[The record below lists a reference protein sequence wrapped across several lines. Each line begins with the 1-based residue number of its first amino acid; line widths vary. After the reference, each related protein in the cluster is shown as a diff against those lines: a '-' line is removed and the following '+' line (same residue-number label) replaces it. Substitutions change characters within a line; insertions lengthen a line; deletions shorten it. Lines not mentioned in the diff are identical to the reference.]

1 MQSRRTW
8 TLLASLYSTQFLGL
22 MFFVVAMVAIL
33 REAGASLDTIGLIYL
48 LGMTWPLK
56 ALWAP
61 WIDRHATAL
70 RGHYR
75 GWLLLTQA
83 GMVLC
88 LVVIGMLDLRADF
101 AAIYLLCLATA
112 LLSCTQD
119 IALDGLACRL
129 LGAAERGLGNGL
141 QIAAGLVGNLVGGG
155 IMLMLYPTLGWQ
167 GCCLVLAA
175 LTSVSWVQLLG
186 YREPDWPRA
195 AGPVSHRRLFT
206 FWRGAARKR
215 WLLLLALYPAASSL
229 AYAVIMP
236 ALVDCGW
243 TLDSIGLVVN
253 VVGSVAGLAT
263 ALVYGRLLR
272 RMARPRA
279 MRWAAVLQLLGIAGL
294 AWPALGW
301 GPPAAAGV
309 LVVLYFLL
317 YTPAATVLATLMMD
331 HASPESPATDYTVQA
346 SLSHFFSM
354 GLSSVGAMLAAR
366 IGYDG
371 VIATSV
377 ALAMIALVAA
387 VRWTPQ
393 EAV

>member
-33 REAGASLDTIGLIYL
+33 RDAGASLDTIGLIYL

-61 WIDRHATAL
+61 WIDRHATGL

-88 LVVIGMLDLRADF
+88 LAVIGMLDLRADF

-141 QIAAGLVGNLVGGG
+141 QIAAGLIGNLVGGG
-155 IMLMLYPTLGWQ
+155 VMLMLYPTLGWQ

-175 LTSVSWVQLLG
+175 LTSVSWLQLLG
-186 YREPDWPRA
+186 YREARLAARRRTGQPPPAVHFLARRGAQALAAVAGAIPGRQLAGVRRHHAGVDRQRLDAGRHRPGGQRGGFGGRAGHRAGIRPAAAAHGAPARDAGGGGATA
-195 AGPVSHRRLFT
+195 AGHRR
-206 FWRGAARKR
+206 
-215 WLLLLALYPAASSL
+215 P
-229 AYAVIMP
+229 
-236 ALVDCGW
+236 
-243 TLDSIGLVVN
+243 
-253 VVGSVAGLAT
+253 GLA
-263 ALVYGRLLR
+263 GD
-272 RMARPRA
+272 
-279 MRWAAVLQLLGIAGL
+279 GL
-294 AWPALGW
+294 
-301 GPPAAAGV
+301 GPPAAAGA

-346 SLSHFFSM
+346 SLSHFLSM
-354 GLSSVGAMLAAR
+354 GLSSVGAMLAGR
-366 IGYDG
+366 IGYGG

-377 ALAMIALVAA
+377 ALAALALVAA
-387 VRWTPQ
+387 VRWTPR
-393 EAV
+393 EAA